1 MDEFMNI
8 AGNEN
13 NKACYG
19 FRAVQFALKQ
29 KAVKD
34 LLVSDKLY
42 WSFDPEE
49 WNKYVWIIAEAK
61 KQGASIHHL
70 SSAHAPGER
79 LDDMTGIGAI
89 LSYELPGVMDI
100 EGSDS
105 EEEQKSPSKPLG
117 GLEAEEHKS

>member
-1 MDEFMNI
+1 MVSHLIIGSPGFVKDNFLEYCKSAATKASNKKLQNFLPNFILVRCSSGYKQAVQEILEDEGVKSLIKESILGNEQAIMDEFMNI

-42 WSFDPEE
+42 
-49 WNKYVWIIAEAK
+49 
-61 KQGASIHHL
+61 
-70 SSAHAPGER
+70 
-79 LDDMTGIGAI
+79 
-89 LSYELPGVMDI
+89 
-100 EGSDS
+100 
-105 EEEQKSPSKPLG
+105 
-117 GLEAEEHKS
+117 